1 LRKIAILTRI
11 MNTVPISI
19 FLIALFTA
27 TATLASEKS
36 KDGKNT
42 KSAKDDAGKAT
53 TRIVEKKD
61 GILLTGSHIRQDVR
75 RAGRITDGSSQV
87 VVIDR
92 QTIERSG
99 GGDLRQVL
107 AHTGVR

>member
-1 LRKIAILTRI
+1 

-27 TATLASEKS
+27 ATTLASEKS

-42 KSAKDDAGKAT
+42 KSARDDAGKAT

-61 GILLTGSHIRQDVR
+61 GILLTGSHLRRDVR
-75 RAGRITDGSSQV
+75 RTGRITDGSSQV
-87 VVIDR
+87 VVVDRQEIDR
-92 QTIERSG
+92 SG
-99 GGDLRQVL
+99 AGDLRQLL